1 MALVDNVALYALG
14 YAAHESHPMRL
25 DQYCLNT
32 VQRKYPCSDC
42 ADVCPKNI
50 DIAAKEISWRGC
62 TNCNLCVTAC
72 PTQAIHESSASL
84 DTALA
89 NAGSAGDVVVVA
101 CDQHKG
107 QTNVRAHC
115 LASIPWE
122 LVAALALKKPVVLK
136 VKACRECQSDDLR
149 EGVHDLISSL
159 KRFFGPEEFKKRIHS
174 RVPEGAHAGSGASK
188 RTAFEGAMSTV
199 KRGAEELLSDIDEQ
213 GRVSHYRAILLET
226 LREIPEEERPEV
238 TWLTLTEDGN
248 CRGCEICS
256 KMCPHGAIEL
266 RIPEYTAEQKRR
278 EVEREVKRR
287 KIPVIV
293 EPFGSDSSN
302 EVSFTYQA
310 APAGTST
317 QALSEAKEAALAA
330 TDEELARNISL
341 GQAFVHDAS
350 RCTQCGLCYMSCPEE
365 NIGGWA
371 EITTRKLPAKV
382 EHDLAVQLCKKC
394 GRPFKP
400 KADEAK
406 CAACSRVSFL

>member
-1 MALVDNVALYALG
+1 MN
-14 YAAHESHPMRL
+14 M
-25 DQYCLNT
+25 T
-32 VQRKYPCSDC
+32 K
-42 ADVCPKNI
+42 K
-50 DIAAKEISWRGC
+50 
-62 TNCNLCVTAC
+62 VTALLLALMMVLSLAAC
-72 PTQAIHESSASL
+72 GGNQGNNKNDPAPAADMTAQQVLDTLKEKLGDSYGCDLAEDEDRMTNYYGLDLSQIDSWAAESSENSALDAS
-84 DTALA
+84 TA
-89 NAGSAGDVVVVA
+89 
-101 CDQHKG
+101 
-107 QTNVRAHC
+107 
-115 LASIPWE
+115 
-122 LVAALALKKPVVLK
+122 VVLK
-136 VKACRECQSDDLR
+136 VKACRECQNDDLR

-199 KRGAEELLSDIDEQ
+199 KRGAEELLSDIDKQ

-226 LREIPEEERPEV
+226 LREISEEERPEV

-266 RIPEYTAEQKRR
+266 RIPEYAAEQKRR

-287 KIPVIV
+287 IIPVIV
-293 EPFGSDSSN
+293 EPSGSDSSD

-317 QALSEAKEAALAA
+317 QALNEAKEAVLAA
-330 TDEELARNISL
+330 IDEELARNISL
-341 GQAFVHDAS
+341 GQALVHDAS

-382 EHDLAVQLCKKC
+382 EHGLAVQLCEKL
-394 GRPFKP
+394 
-400 KADEAK
+400 
-406 CAACSRVSFL
+406 SLIHI